1 MSNYLTIQ
9 SVDLII
15 YLSMLP
21 EEDWIV
27 PGWNTPVSNLD
38 PSELNHVHYE
48 YVGDRKDCRQHP
60 HKESHLNKTIGRS

>member
-1 MSNYLTIQ
+1 
-9 SVDLII
+9 
-15 YLSMLP
+15 MLP

-60 HKESHLNKTIGRS
+60 HKESHLNKTIGR